1 MLANFKKRPGLIF
14 LLIREFPMFRSVPLV
29 LAVLVFW
36 VPGVLRAEE
45 QVSPKRAYIDGTGPG
60 WVALTEKDFVDVNG
74 DEETWTFDGTYVTGT
89 GKPIGVNR
97 TVKTYKNF
105 EIVYEWKHMKHAGN
119 SGMFL
124 WVQKDA
130 LDILKPNQL
139 PRSGIEIQALDHGY
153 QENWIKKMARS
164 RNGLPPMVMFLRS
177 VNRRSNPL
185 NLFRLMEN
193 AAFPAKTAVTVL
205 VNGII
210 ITSARLTGK

>member
-1 MLANFKKRPGLIF
+1 
-14 LLIREFPMFRSVPLV
+14 MFRSVPLV
-29 LAVLVFW
+29 IAVLVFW

-74 DEETWTFDGTYVTGT
+74 NEETWTFDGTYVTGT

-130 LDILKPNQL
+130 LDIL
-139 PRSGIEIQALDHGY
+139 
-153 QENWIKKMARS
+153 
-164 RNGLPPMVMFLRS
+164 
-177 VNRRSNPL
+177 
-185 NLFRLMEN
+185 
-193 AAFPAKTAVTVL
+193 
-205 VNGII
+205 
-210 ITSARLTGK
+210 